1 MVAVVDGWEHVRNR
15 VFLQWIRLLPDEH
28 DWRLAHT
35 TAISEIN
42 GKNWRISTPRL
53 VLKGKQWQFVIPAE
67 HAFTQ
72 KKAVFLLIPSADF
85 KYSLTERPK

>member
-1 MVAVVDGWEHVRNR
+1 MDGWEHIRNR

-35 TAISEIN
+35 IAIPEIN
-42 GKNWRISTPRL
+42 RKNWRISTPTL
-53 VLKGKQWQFVIPAE
+53 ALKGKQWQIVIPAE

-72 KKAVFLLIPSADF
+72 KKTVFVLTPSAEF
-85 KYSLTERPK
+85 KYSVSEKAK